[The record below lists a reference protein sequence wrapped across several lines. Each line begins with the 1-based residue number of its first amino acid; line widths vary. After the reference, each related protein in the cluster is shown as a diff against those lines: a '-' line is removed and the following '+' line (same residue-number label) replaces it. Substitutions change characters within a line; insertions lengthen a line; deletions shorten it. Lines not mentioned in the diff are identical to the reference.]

1 MPEQK
6 YHVGDRVCIRPFAEI
21 DTADI
26 GDVGYN
32 RGDEF
37 NRPSCYGI
45 SMGYIDARS
54 AESTPLYVL
63 NVEQRRDT
71 YIYDLCR
78 ERPGGERANYH
89 WAQGMIMPFYEEDVF
104 IPTDK
109 DEIFETMFS

>member
-6 YHVGDRVCIRPFAEI
+6 YRIGDRVCIRPFAKI

-26 GDVGYN
+26 GNVEYRTD
-32 RGDEF
+32 DE
-37 NRPSCYGI
+37 RTMRCYGI
-45 SMGYIDARS
+45 SARYINERS
-54 AESTPLYVL
+54 TSPKPVYVSH
-63 NVEQRRDT
+63 VEQRRET
-71 YIYDLCR
+71 YIYDLSPDPDGR
-78 ERPGGERANYH
+78 FADDYH